1 MKKFAYIQTV
11 EGETYCPDIFD
22 TQDIAE
28 AHMVVDFFD
37 HADLAG
43 LSRHCYSENGN
54 NININVEAAH
64 KMYQA
69 YMGLHLNDDIARIRL
84 GLMPMANATNEEG
97 CEWKGIIYSIEV

>member
-1 MKKFAYIQTV
+1 MKKFTYIQTV
-11 EGETYCPDIFD
+11 EGMTYCPDIFD
-22 TQDIAE
+22 TQEVAE

-43 LSRHCYSENGN
+43 LSRHCYTENGDD
-54 NININVEAAH
+54 IDIEAAH

-69 YMGLHLNDDIARIRL
+69 YMNLHLNDSLARIRL

-97 CEWKGIIYSIEV
+97 YDWKGIIYSIEV